1 MRAGA
6 EKKNLNSELLFL
18 LSIYV
23 QINKYMCPFFLF
35 LSSGFTAKLGGL
47 DEWCWLIL
55 EKIFLNKYLINDVG
69 LF

>member
-1 MRAGA
+1 
-6 EKKNLNSELLFL
+6 
-18 LSIYV
+18 
-23 QINKYMCPFFLF
+23 MCPFFLF
-35 LSSGFTAKLGGL
+35 LSSGFTAELGGL